1 MTDYSDLVQRL
12 RGKKLNCT
20 CASKSA
26 SECCCDTDWPES
38 SCNEAADAIELLQR
52 ELKCAN
58 ELWEQQ
64 KELALEY
71 LADIELNEENKRI
84 AEIEAIAEHRFNGSN
99 NAVEGRMFAQR
110 RIAELE
116 AALKPFAEVAERY
129 DYLLPHSGMPA
140 VAEDDVV
147 MFELMYFHQARK
159 VLGEKE

>member
-1 MTDYSDLVQRL
+1 MSDDLVKRL
-12 RGKKLNCT
+12 RGKKLKCT
-20 CASKSA
+20 CAAKSA

-71 LADIELNEENKRI
+71 LADIEKANE
-84 AEIEAIAEHRFNGSN
+84 
-99 NAVEGRMFAQR
+99 

-116 AALKPFAEVAERY
+116 AALKPFADAS
-129 DYLLPHSGMPA
+129 DLHLGS
-140 VAEDDVV
+140 DD
-147 MFELMYFHQARK
+147 MSIAFRIIIGNLRQARK
-159 VLGEKE
+159 VLGEKEDNFTEREI